1 MAGLISFMNSTAGR
15 LLRIILGLVLIWAG
29 LLGPMRGTTGGYI
42 VALIG
47 LIPLLF
53 GLTGRCLLQSFAGK

>member
-29 LLGPMRGTTGGYI
+29 LTQVGGVGGYI
-42 VALIG
+42 VAIIG
-47 LIPLLF
+47 LVPLLF
-53 GLTGRCLLQSFAGK
+53 GLMGRCLLQSFAGK